1 MPGSLKEQ
9 SIPLEFAKFES
20 INDLFDH
27 LIWRWNFKNQSGKYA
42 ICTRMRDPS
51 PKMKKNIF
59 VRFSGLISS
68 KSKSEIKSWK
78 ITSFGEGL
86 RDCWQ
91 TICATYC
98 PILFPFF
105 PRALGFPQIMSNV
118 CCDSTKHEPIL
129 SFCSILLTNWWNIRK
144 KNQFWKCH

>member
-27 LIWRWNFKNQSGKYA
+27 LIWRWNFKNQSRKYA
-42 ICTRMRDPS
+42 MRHPS
-51 PKMKKNIF
+51 PKMKTNIF
-59 VRFSGLISS
+59 VLFSGLISS
-68 KSKSEIKSWK
+68 KSKSEIKS
-78 ITSFGEGL
+78 FGERL

-98 PILFPFF
+98 RILFPFF